1 MILMMYM
8 ILMTTST
15 MMLYLSTTPIMLGI
29 NILAMALLLATSLSS
44 SMSSWYAFLVFLIY
58 IGGML
63 VMFAYFLALTPNQQ
77 MPTSSNLIYLL
88 ATLTTL
94 VIVMLIT
101 DTNIFIPQEMHQ
113 DSTYLYCTNT
123 APILI
128 ILAMILLLTMV
139 IVVKLTNRSSGPL
152 RPFNYV

>member
-1 MILMMYM
+1 MMLMMYL

-29 NILAMALLLATSLSS
+29 NILAMALLLSATLAA

-77 MPTSSNLIYLL
+77 MPTTSNILYMLVTL
-88 ATLTTL
+88 VTLTT
-94 VIVMLIT
+94 VAIVT
-101 DTNIFIPQEMHQ
+101 DMKISAPQEMYQ
-113 DSTYLYCTNT
+113 DNTYLYSLST
-123 APILI
+123 ASI
-128 ILAMILLLTMV
+128 IIMLALLLLLTMV
-139 IVVKLTNRSSGPL
+139 IVVKLTSRSKGPL
-152 RPFNYV
+152 RPFN

>member
-1 MILMMYM
+1 MILMMYL

-29 NILAMALLLATSLSS
+29 NILTMALLLSATLAT

-58 IGGML
+58 VGGML
-63 VMFAYFLALTPNQQ
+63 VMFAYFLALSPNQQ
-77 MPTSSNLIYLL
+77 MPTTSNVIYLVM
-88 ATLTTL
+88 TMVTL
-94 VIVMLIT
+94 VFVSFIT
-101 DTNIFIPQEMHQ
+101 NTKISIPQEMHQ
-113 DSTYLYCTNT
+113 DNMYLYSLST

-128 ILAMILLLTMV
+128 LLALILLLTMV

-152 RPFNYV
+152 RPFN